1 MNGFDTNCN
10 MIFESYKKQ
19 TRKTKYVYK
28 SHSLIKNV
36 IFNDPATI
44 VFWNDG
50 TKTVVKVNAN
60 EDFDP
65 EKGLAM
71 AISKKMLGNKSNYY
85 NEFKKWLPKEEK
97 EEEKVTLEDICNN
110 ICNTIAKLSE
120 TIINQATIKEN
131 TYEPDKLI
139 NEEIG

>member
-10 MIFESYKKQ
+10 MTFESYKKQ
-19 TRKTKYVYK
+19 TRKTNYVYK

-50 TKTVVKVNAN
+50 TKTVVKVNVN

-71 AISKKMLGNKSNYY
+71 AISKKMLGNKYDYY
-85 NEFKKWLPKEEK
+85 NEFKKWLPNDEN
-97 EEEKVTLEDICNN
+97 EEEKVTLEDIYNN

-131 TYEPDKLI
+131 TYEPYKLI